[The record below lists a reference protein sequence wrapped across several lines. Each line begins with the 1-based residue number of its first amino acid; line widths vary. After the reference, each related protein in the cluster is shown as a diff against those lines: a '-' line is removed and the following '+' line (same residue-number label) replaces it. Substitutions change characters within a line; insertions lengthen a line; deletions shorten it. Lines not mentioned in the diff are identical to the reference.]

1 MASSWVAPTSQGVG
15 GLKIVV
21 VGAGSTYTPELV
33 GGLAARQHSLRGGE
47 LVLLD
52 PVRDRLDVVAAFA
65 ARILQGAQWPGRLTA
80 TTDQD
85 SALDGADAEL
95 MQLRVGGQ

>member
-1 MASSWVAPTSQGVG
+1 MASSWVALTSQGVG

-33 GGLAARQHSLRGGE
+33 TGLAARQHSLRVGE

-52 PVRDRLDVVAAFA
+52 PARDRLDVIAAFA
-65 ARILQGAQWPGRLTA
+65 ARILQGAEWPGRLTA
-80 TTDQD
+80 TTDRD
-85 SALDGADAEL
+85 SALEGANAVL
-95 MQLRVGGQ
+95 VQLRVGG